1 MCVNLDRS
9 FYERDTITVSKALLG
24 CLLVSAVGG
33 IKKRTSGIIVE
44 TEAYLGETDPGSH
57 AFKGKTER
65 TKIMYGKAGTAYVY
79 LIYGMY
85 TLLNV
90 VTEPVDTPGA
100 VLIRALEPVSG
111 IATMKERR
119 KTDSISNL
127 TTGPGKLTQAFGIM
141 TTHNGLDIT
150 GDLVWVE
157 PYTTGSIQSSPR
169 IGVHNTQPLRF
180 FITNPF
186 VSKHRQFGD

>member
-1 MCVNLDRS
+1 VNLDRS
-9 FYERDTITVSKALLG
+9 FYERDTIVVSTALLG
-24 CLLVSAVGG
+24 CLLISTIGG
-33 IKKRTSGIIVE
+33 TQKKTSGIIVE

-65 TKIMYGKAGTAYVY
+65 TTIMYGKAGTAYVY

-90 VTEPVDTPGA
+90 VTEPVGTPGA

-119 KTDSISNL
+119 KTDSICNL
-127 TTGPGKLTQAFGIM
+127 TTGPGKVTQALGI
-141 TTHNGLDIT
+141 TTAHNGLDMT
-150 GDLVWVE
+150 GDLVWIE
-157 PYTTGSIQSSPR
+157 PCTTGSIHSSQR
-169 IGVHNTQPLRF
+169 IGVHDTQPFRF
-180 FITNPF
+180 FMTNPF